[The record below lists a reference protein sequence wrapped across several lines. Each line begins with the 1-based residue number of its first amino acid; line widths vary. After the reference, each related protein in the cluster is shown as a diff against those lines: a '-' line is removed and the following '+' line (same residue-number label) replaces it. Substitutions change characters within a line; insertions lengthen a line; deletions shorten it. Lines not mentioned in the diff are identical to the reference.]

1 MPSWDS
7 ARNCYVVRIVYDGPG
22 MAGKTTNL
30 HQITQLVSAKRRSEM
45 YTPAELKGR
54 TMFFDWMEV
63 KGPPVS
69 NAEIIFQLITV
80 PGQIERNYR
89 RRPLVEM
96 ADVVVFVSDC
106 TPKQIP
112 DTMRTFARLRAS
124 MKRRKEP
131 VPLIVQANKQDDPE
145 AMPPDKLRKKLRV
158 AADVPIISSKAING
172 SGVRETL
179 ATAMRIG
186 IGTIAGVEIIPE
198 KVAFFD
204 GDTLFDHVLTF
215 EDTANDK
222 EPVDVEE
229 LYIGAEEV
237 DVDQNAVAGHLQA
250 QSLDALEARA
260 KRAAKK
266 QDAEASADEPEE
278 AVARRKSVGQKRAE
292 KKRG

>member
-69 NAEIIFQLITV
+69 KSEIRFQLITV

-89 RRPLVEM
+89 RRPLVAM

-131 VPLIVQANKQDDPE
+131 VPLIVQANKQDDPD
-145 AMPPDKLRKKLRV
+145 AMPPEKLRKKLRV
-158 AADVPIISSKAING
+158 GADVPIVPSRAIDG

-186 IGTIAGVEIIPE
+186 LGTIAGVEILPE

-215 EDTANDK
+215 EDDADDK

-237 DVDQNAVAGHLQA
+237 DVDQAGLGHLQA

-260 KRAAKK
+260 KRGAK
-266 QDAEASADEPEE
+266 QQEAQASSEPEE
-278 AVARRKSVGQKRAE
+278 AVARRKSGGQKRAE

>member
-69 NAEIIFQLITV
+69 KSEITFQLITV

-106 TPKQIP
+106 SPKQIP

-124 MKRRKEP
+124 MKRRKQP
-131 VPLIVQANKQDDPE
+131 VPLVVQANKQDDPE
-145 AMPPDKLRKKLRV
+145 AMPPEKLRKKLRV
-158 AADVPIISSKAING
+158 AADVPIISSKAIDG

-186 IGTIAGVEIIPE
+186 IGTIAGVEILPE

-215 EDTANDK
+215 EDRAEDK

-237 DVDQNAVAGHLQA
+237 DVDHQAAAGHLQA

-266 QDAEASADEPEE
+266 QETDAPVQEPEQ
-278 AVARRKSVGQKRAE
+278 AVARRSGGPKRAE

>member
-1 MPSWDS
+1 
-7 ARNCYVVRIVYDGPG
+7 
-22 MAGKTTNL
+22 
-30 HQITQLVSAKRRSEM
+30 
-45 YTPAELKGR
+45 
-54 TMFFDWMEV
+54 
-63 KGPPVS
+63 
-69 NAEIIFQLITV
+69 
-80 PGQIERNYR
+80 
-89 RRPLVEM
+89 
-96 ADVVVFVSDC
+96 
-106 TPKQIP
+106 
-112 DTMRTFARLRAS
+112 
-124 MKRRKEP
+124 MKRRKQP

-158 AADVPIISSKAING
+158 GPDVPIISSKAIDG

-186 IGTIAGVEIIPE
+186 IGTIAGVEILPE

-215 EDTANDK
+215 EDRADDK

-237 DVDQNAVAGHLQA
+237 EVDHQAVAGHLQA

-266 QDAEASADEPEE
+266 QETEAPADEPEE
-278 AVARRKSVGQKRAE
+278 AVARRKSGGPKRAE